1 MQKCTLCVD
10 RIYNETLD
18 ERDRQPA
25 CVLACPTRARMFGD
39 LGDPDS
45 DVSKVVA
52 EREGF
57 ALMPEFGYQPVN
69 RYLPPRPR
77 RDGSNAAAPVQAAE
91 ETLDTEKLP
100 PLLRWLDKALSR

>member
-1 MQKCTLCVD
+1 ML
-10 RIYNETLD
+10 
-18 ERDRQPA
+18 
-25 CVLACPTRARMFGD
+25 GD

-52 EREGF
+52 ERGGF

-77 RDGSNAAAPVQAAE
+77 RDGSTAARTPVEPAAE
-91 ETLDTEKLP
+91 RLDATQLP
-100 PLLRWLDKALSR
+100 PFLRWIDKALSR

>member
-25 CVLACPTRARMFGD
+25 CVMACPTRARMFGD

-45 DVSKVVA
+45 EVSKVVA
-52 EREGF
+52 ERGGF

-77 RDGSNAAAPVQAAE
+77 RDGSKVATPTEANE
-91 ETLDTEKLP
+91 EILDTEKLP